1 MKPRRLAAPLLAV
14 LFVTAALLAPLGPGA
29 AAHAAPVLMVT
40 SILDPADPQAVPAS
54 SSDTESIH
62 FKVTTTEAASVTATA
77 SGPGLTISDPNQ
89 VLAVTSEKYFS
100 FHVAASTPG
109 FHALTVIVS
118 ATGAIPQQVTLPY
131 IWADGSPAFPST
143 GSLAGRSYGWQG
155 STEVAGLESSIRD
168 TGMISFVSPTM
179 AYLGLPPAGRPRCKA
194 PGKGCVPYAYD
205 ASIGLVQV
213 GTGIV
218 GRVVGD
224 GLRTD
229 GFVPPDES
237 VGELFAYETFTRP
250 LLFPKAGSRFE
261 GTWRYQDD
269 HYPVGL
275 VFESVTFHK
284 NGTYA
289 LGFAVDNGPT
299 KRLSG
304 SYRIGKRGKVT
315 FRAKGKVAQIGTL
328 AAVCAKLGK
337 PRPASLGFW
346 LILSG
351 PNGKRPDGN
360 LLERVR
366 HGK

>member
-1 MKPRRLAAPLLAV
+1 MAPTLGEVKKTLVAALTVAAVLAPHAAEAKQAPALAV
-14 LFVTAALLAPLGPGA
+14 
-29 AAHAAPVLMVT
+29 T
-40 SILDPADPQAVPAS
+40 SSLDPADPQAVPAG
-54 SSDTESIH
+54 SDTESIQ
-62 FKVTTTEAASVTATA
+62 FKVNTTEAASVTATA
-77 SGPGLTISDPNQ
+77 SGTGLTISDPNQ

-109 FHALTVIVS
+109 FHALTVTVS

-131 IWADGSPAFPST
+131 VWAAGSPAFPST

-155 STEVAGLESSIRD
+155 STQVAGLESSIRD
-168 TGMISFVSPTM
+168 TGMVSFVSPTL
-179 AYLGLPPAGRPRCKA
+179 AYLGLPPAGRPKCRA

-205 ASIGLVQV
+205 ASTGLVQV

-229 GFVPPDES
+229 GFVPADEQLS
-237 VGELFAYETFTRP
+237 EHFAYEIFTRP
-250 LLFPKAGSRFE
+250 LLFTKAGSRFE
-261 GTWRYQDD
+261 GTWRYLDD

-275 VFESVTFHK
+275 VYESVTFHK

-289 LGFAVDNGPT
+289 LAYAVDTGKT

-304 SYRIGKRGKVT
+304 TYRIGKRGKIT

-328 AAVCAKLGK
+328 AAVCAKLDK

-360 LLERVR
+360 LLL
-366 HGK
+366 KK